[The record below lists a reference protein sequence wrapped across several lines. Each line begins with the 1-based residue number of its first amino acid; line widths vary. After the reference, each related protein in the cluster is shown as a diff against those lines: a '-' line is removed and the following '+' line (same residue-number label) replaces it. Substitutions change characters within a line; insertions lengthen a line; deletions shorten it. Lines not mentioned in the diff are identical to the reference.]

1 MTWLNLFDILESEK
15 NWPQKNT
22 SCMALSEIQEEA
34 KLIRMMEIRKVVAC
48 GVCDWLERGMKE
60 LFWSNGNIL
69 YLDWGVG

>member
-22 SCMALSEIQEEA
+22 SRMALCEIQEEA

-48 GVCDWLERGMKE
+48 GVCD
-60 LFWSNGNIL
+60 
-69 YLDWGVG
+69 